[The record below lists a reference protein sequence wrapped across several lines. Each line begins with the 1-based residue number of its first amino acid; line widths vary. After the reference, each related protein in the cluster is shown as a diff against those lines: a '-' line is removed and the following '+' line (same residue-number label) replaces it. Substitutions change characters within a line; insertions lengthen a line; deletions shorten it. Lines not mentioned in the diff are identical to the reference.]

1 MKIKYTLIIALSIVL
16 IATVTSI
23 VAGVVTTNKNE
34 SQLKYNTTKYL
45 SFVLADEFRHTS
57 INLTRLART
66 YVATGEQKY
75 LDQYMDIVNWRAGK
89 IPRPT
94 NVNKSLY
101 PSVKKSQSDI
111 MKELNFSVEELNL
124 LKQASEASNDL
135 ISTETQAIES
145 VKAGMIV
152 NGPFQANTGESAQSF
167 ALRILFDELYHQEV
181 TKIMMP
187 VTLFFSALEQ
197 RTEAKV
203 DQGNEELS
211 FWLSVSTMMQ
221 IVSALT
227 LFGGAF
233 YIGKKV
239 FFRLNQNV
247 EHLKSML
254 LSDGRIDLTATIEEA
269 GNDEISILVNSMDF
283 IHSQIKDLVLKLNT
297 TMGDLLKT
305 SDNLSGIVTTS
316 EASLLDQEN
325 KLTQIATAT
334 NQMVATVQEVASH
347 SSDASVAASASR
359 DKTEFGLNI
368 IKDAVLNMDKLSEE
382 INTASTAV
390 DNLDSDSTAITSVL
404 DVIRGI
410 ADQTNLL
417 ALNAA
422 IEAARAGEQGRGFAV
437 VADEVR
443 QLAKRTQD
451 STMEIQAM
459 IEKLQIN
466 SKTAVS
472 SMMSSREQS
481 VTCVDITNQAGQIL
495 EEISNLTTGISDMST
510 SVATA
515 CEEQSVVIEDI
526 NQNIHGII
534 DSSEITR
541 SAVESTADN
550 SVSLQQL
557 SDGINAQL
565 SQFKV

>member
-297 TMGDLLKT
+297 TMVDLLKT

-472 SMMSSREQS
+472 SMMSSKEQS